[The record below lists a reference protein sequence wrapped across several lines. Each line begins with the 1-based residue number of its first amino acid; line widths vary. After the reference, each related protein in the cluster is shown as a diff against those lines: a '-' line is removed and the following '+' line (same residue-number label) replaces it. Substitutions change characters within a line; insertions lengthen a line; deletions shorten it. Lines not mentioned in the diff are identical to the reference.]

1 MGRTIVITGGSS
13 EIGRAIIDRI
23 VCDDDKVVIQCCTNS
38 DKLSDTRKKLGDR
51 CALVVA
57 DFSDDHGIGIFCDL
71 LADVDILI
79 HGAARTVSELL
90 ANTTDADI
98 EAMLRVNVVAP
109 VKICRKVIPSM
120 VARRKGIIVSISS
133 VSATRGNRG
142 QSVYAGTKGFIE
154 SFTRSIAAE
163 YGAKGIRANCV
174 APGPIDAGSLKA
186 LMQYAEK
193 DVKASM
199 STGKP
204 GTPADVASLVA
215 FLCSDD
221 ASFING
227 KTLGVDGGFMRGV

>member
-13 EIGRAIIDRI
+13 EIGRAIIGK
-23 VCDDDKVVIQCCTNS
+23 VVHDDDRVIIQCFANS
-38 DKLSDTRKKLGDR
+38 GALTDIRNELGGR
-51 CALVVA
+51 CAVVTA
-57 DFSDDHGIGIFCDL
+57 DFSDDRGIGNFCDI
-71 LADVDILI
+71 LADVDVLI
-79 HGAARTVSELL
+79 NGAARTIPELL
-90 ANTTDADI
+90 AGTSDQDI
-98 EAMLRVNVVAP
+98 DTMLRVNVVAP

-120 VARRKGIIVSISS
+120 VARRKGIIVNISS

-154 SFTRSIAAE
+154 SFTRVVAAE
-163 YGAKGIRANCV
+163 YGSRGIRANCV

-186 LMQYAEK
+186 LVRYAEK
-193 DVKASM
+193 DVNESL

-215 FLCSDD
+215 FLCSDE

-227 KTLGVDGGFMRGV
+227 KTFGVDGGFMRGV